1 MEFLE
6 DEDTKAFFAQLE
18 KNSDKEEIDDSLS
31 DDNLSNDTAE
41 FFDQLEL
48 VEHDNKN
55 VEEGGDSNINEHV
68 SQEVNEQ
75 VMEEVNEY
83 VSVEANEDDG
93 QEVNLEINEEVI
105 EKVSLRYE
113 DLTISQ
119 QEVDENGHGQEVN
132 KKVSLH
138 YEDITQEV
146 DEYVSEEV
154 NQNVSLPYEN
164 VCEEVDENVSQ
175 EISKNVSEEKRG
187 CEQNEVISDEK
198 FDDFLRDETDVLLN
212 EFMAKW
218 RKLQDKKREFFKMEL
233 KKMELDNALSGRV
246 KKVGY
251 KWNEYENGTAS
262 ELRNALKELRMSRN

>member
-6 DEDTKAFFAQLE
+6 DEETKEFFAQLE
-18 KNSDKEEIDDSLS
+18 KNSDKDEIDDSFS

-48 VEHDNKN
+48 GEHDNKN
-55 VEEGGDSNINEHV
+55 VEEDSNINEHV
-68 SQEVNEQ
+68 SQEVNEYIG
-75 VMEEVNEY
+75 E
-83 VSVEANEDDG
+83 EANEDDG
-93 QEVNLEINEEVI
+93 QEVNEEINEEVI

-119 QEVDENGHGQEVN
+119 
-132 KKVSLH
+132 
-138 YEDITQEV
+138 EV
-146 DEYVSEEV
+146 DEYIISEEV

-164 VCEEVDENVSQ
+164 VGEEVDENVSQ
-175 EISKNVSEEKRG
+175 EISKDVSEEESG

-198 FDDFLRDETDVLLN
+198 FDDFLSNETDVLLN

-251 KWNEYENGTAS
+251 KWNEYENGTTN
-262 ELRNALKELRMSRN
+262 ELRNALKGLRMSRN